1 VATVTPDLSADTA
14 DLDKGQ
20 HRRDKR
26 FEGRFV
32 AAQEVENKR
41 QLEALRNQLLAGVAD
56 FGLSVSPDKIDT
68 LMAYV
73 ALLDRW
79 NQAYNLT
86 AIRERERMISHH
98 LLDSLAIANDVQGP
112 RVLDVGTG
120 PGLPGIPL
128 AIWLPAIEFV
138 LLDSNGKKTR
148 FLVQAKSELGLNNV
162 EVVQARVQDYRP
174 QAPFDSVMARAFAA
188 LADILEWSRH
198 LCRPGGRYLLLK
210 GRLDP
215 AEIETLPGGFTLLET
230 RRLAVPGVEGERHL
244 LIVAPVSTAG
254 ARTGANLRYD

>member
-1 VATVTPDLSADTA
+1 
-14 DLDKGQ
+14 LDKGQ

-26 FEGRFV
+26 FEDKFV

-41 QLEALRNQLLAGVAD
+41 QPEALRNQLLTGVAD
-56 FGLSVSPDKIDT
+56 LGLSASPDKIDT
-68 LMAYV
+68 LLAYV

-98 LLDSLAIANDVQGP
+98 LLDSLAIANDVRGP

-128 AIWLPAIEFV
+128 AILLPVIKFV

-148 FLVQAKSELGLNNV
+148 FLVHAKSELGLDNV
-162 EVVQARVQDYRP
+162 EVVHARVQDFRP
-174 QAPFDSVMARAFAA
+174 QAPFDSVIARAFAA
-188 LADILEWSRH
+188 LADILKWSRH
-198 LCRPGGRYLLLK
+198 LCRPGGRYLLMK

-230 RRLAVPGVEGERHL
+230 RRLTVPGVEGERHL
-244 LIVAPVSTAG
+244 LIVAPVST
-254 ARTGANLRYD
+254 TGTRSGTNLRYD